1 MSILVNFTSVIFLIT
16 WTNFHPTV
24 GINWKQRILTTVIAI
39 WVPELPALVAIRDF
53 ILAHRLWVFL
63 RSNTESKRWK
73 EGWTLEKSFLVVK
86 GGICVRPH
94 YRNRLA
100 DQSNDR
106 RCKSTKSG
114 NIVDPQTFLWLAC
127 VGGLKYMDFP
137 SAEEIQDKSKADWF
151 AKTIAV
157 SQLLWTVINIGCR
170 DSNNY
175 TVSLLENMMLEWIVF
190 GVLASALWWRCPK
203 GIEVPYHVPVRD
215 YSGLDHP
222 EPAET
227 SQSDLDQPYY
237 TQGLRNRLMESEKNY
252 DLQLGADITMVF
264 TMIYIASAMLF
275 IIMDIRFFRM
285 SQHAEDCHRRYVQLE
300 ELENSAFNEG
310 DTGSNC
316 KWRSLAKGMGLYTAT
331 ELNFK
336 YGAGIADPH
345 NVLLKVVV
353 VAVFITTICQF
364 ARLVIALTAYSNA
377 PRDIYDVPKAWIL
390 EVLLHFG
397 G

>member
-1 MSILVNFTSVIFLIT
+1 MAIL
-16 WTNFHPTV
+16 
-24 GINWKQRILTTVIAI
+24 
-39 WVPELPALVAIRDF
+39 VPELPALVAIRDF

-63 RSNTESKRWK
+63 RSNAESKQWK

-86 GGICVRPH
+86 GGICARPH
-94 YRNRLA
+94 RSRLA

-106 RCKSTKSG
+106 QCRSTTAG

-127 VGGLKYMDFP
+127 VGSLKYKDFP
-137 SAEEIQDKSKADWF
+137 SAEEIHDKSKADWF

-227 SQSDLDQPYY
+227 SQSDLDQPHY
-237 TQGLRNRLMESEKNY
+237 TQGLRNRLMESENNY
-252 DLQLGADITMVF
+252 HLQFGADITMVMMACAVGSVPSARMKSFYENLRHLVRVDGTCKVF

-275 IIMDIRFFRM
+275 IMMDIRFFRM
-285 SQHAEDCHRRYVQLE
+285 SQYAEDFHRRYVQL
-300 ELENSAFNEG
+300 
-310 DTGSNC
+310 
-316 KWRSLAKGMGLYTAT
+316 
-331 ELNFK
+331 
-336 YGAGIADPH
+336 
-345 NVLLKVVV
+345 
-353 VAVFITTICQF
+353 
-364 ARLVIALTAYSNA
+364 
-377 PRDIYDVPKAWIL
+377 
-390 EVLLHFG
+390 
-397 G
+397 